1 MTVPTHRRQLVVPA
15 AAGGVVDAVL
25 HRPDRPAGPPVLL
38 VPGAGGSV
46 DSEPLVALAEVV
58 ADCGHVV
65 VRANLVHHQEGRRAP
80 RAETSV
86 AGFREIVTAARAAVA
101 APADV
106 PWVLG
111 GRSYGGRVAS
121 LAVAGGTPAAGLL
134 FSGYPLHPPGKTDR
148 LRVDHWP
155 NIGVPCLFLQ
165 GDHDP
170 MADLELLESSRR
182 KLPRRSQVAV
192 VTGGDHALRVT
203 GARSPDGVP
212 RSPTAGLAEVASVV
226 CAWLAER

>member
-1 MTVPTHRRQLVVPA
+1 VTVPTHRRQLVVPA
-15 AAGGVVDAVL
+15 AAGGVVDAVV
-25 HRPDRPAGPPVLL
+25 HRPDRPTRPSVLL
-38 VPGAGGSV
+38 VPGAGGSL
-46 DSEPLVALAEVV
+46 DTEPLVALAEVV
-58 ADCGHVV
+58 AACGHLV

-86 AGFREIVTAARAAVA
+86 AGFREILAAARVVVA
-101 APADV
+101 AAPDE

-111 GRSYGGRVAS
+111 GRSYGGRVAT

-134 FSGYPLHPPGKTDR
+134 LSGYPLHPPGKPDR

-155 NIGVPCLFLQ
+155 SIGVPCLFLQ

-170 MADLELLESSRR
+170 MADLELLDTNRH

-203 GARSPDGVP
+203 GARSPDGIP
-212 RSPTAGLAEVASVV
+212 RSPTAALVEVQPAV

>member
-1 MTVPTHRRQLVVPA
+1 MTAPTHRLQLGVPA
-15 AAGGVVDAVL
+15 AAGGVVEAVMS
-25 HRPDRPAGPPVLL
+25 RPDRAVGPPVLL
-38 VPGAGGSV
+38 VPGAGGSL

-58 ADCGHVV
+58 AACGHGV

-80 RAETSV
+80 RAETAV
-86 AGFREIVTAARAAVA
+86 AGFREILEAARDAFAVA
-101 APADV
+101 PQG

-134 FSGYPLHPPGKTDR
+134 LSGYPLHPPGKPDR

-155 NIGVPCLFLQ
+155 NVGVPCLFVQ

-170 MADLELLESSRR
+170 MAELELLETSRR

-203 GARSPDGVP
+203 GARSPDGAP
-212 RSPTAGLAEVASVV
+212 RSPTAALAEVEPAIR
-226 CAWLAER
+226 AWLAER

>member
-1 MTVPTHRRQLVVPA
+1 MVPV
-15 AAGGVVDAVL
+15 AAGGEVDAVL
-25 HRPDRPAGPPVLL
+25 YRPEQQAGPPVLL
-38 VPGAGGSV
+38 VPGAGGSL

-58 ADCGHVV
+58 ASCGHAV

-86 AGFREIVTAARAAVA
+86 AGFVEILAAARAAVA
-101 APADV
+101 GPTDE
-106 PWVLG
+106 PWLLG

-121 LAVAGGTPAAGLL
+121 LAVAAGTPAAGLL
-134 FSGYPLHPPGKTDR
+134 LSGYPLHPPGKPDR

-155 NIGVPCLFLQ
+155 NVGVPCLFLQ

-170 MADLELLESSRR
+170 MADLELLEASRR
-182 KLPRRSQVAV
+182 KLPRRSQLAV

-212 RSPTAGLAEVASVV
+212 RSPTTALAEVEPAIR
-226 CAWLAER
+226 AWLAER

>member
-1 MTVPTHRRQLVVPA
+1 MTVPAQRQELAVPA
-15 AAGGVVDAVL
+15 VAGGVIDAVVY
-25 HRPDRPAGPPVLL
+25 RPDQPASPPVLL

-46 DSEPLVALAEVV
+46 DSEPLVALAETV
-58 ADCGHVV
+58 ASCGYLV

-86 AGFREIVTAARAAVA
+86 AGFRDILAAARAVVA
-101 APADV
+101 APPDV

-121 LAVAGGTPAAGLL
+121 LAVASDTPAAGLL
-134 FSGYPLHPPGKTDR
+134 LSGYPLHPPGKPER

-155 NIGVPCLFLQ
+155 NVGVPCLFLQ

-170 MADLELLESSRR
+170 MADLELLDTNRQ
-182 KLPRRSQVAV
+182 KLPRRSQLAV
-192 VTGGDHALRVT
+192 VSGGDHALRVT

-212 RSPTAGLAEVASVV
+212 RSPTAALAEVRPTV
-226 CAWLAER
+226 CAWLADR

>member
-1 MTVPTHRRQLVVPA
+1 MTVPAHHQQLAVPA
-15 AAGGVVDAVL
+15 AAGGVVDAVVY
-25 HRPDRPAGPPVLL
+25 RPDRPAGPPVLL
-38 VPGAGGSV
+38 VPGAGGSL

-58 ADCGHVV
+58 AACGHRV

-86 AGFREIVTAARAAVA
+86 AGFREILVAARAAVA
-101 APADV
+101 DPREV

-121 LAVAGGTPAAGLL
+121 LAVAGGTSAAGLL
-134 FSGYPLHPPGKTDR
+134 LSGYPLHPPGKPDL

-155 NIGVPCLFLQ
+155 NVGVPCLFLQ

-170 MADLELLESSRR
+170 MADLELLETCRN
-182 KLPRRSQVAV
+182 KLPRRSQVAI

-203 GARSPDGVP
+203 GARSSDGVP
-212 RSPTAGLAEVASVV
+212 RSPTAALAKVEPVIR
-226 CAWLAER
+226 AWLAER

>member
-1 MTVPTHRRQLVVPA
+1 VTVATHRRQLVVPA
-15 AAGGVVDAVL
+15 AVGGVVDAVL
-25 HRPDRPAGPPVLL
+25 HSPDRPTRPPVLL
-38 VPGAGGSV
+38 VPGAGGSL
-46 DSEPLVALAEVV
+46 DSEPLAALAEVV
-58 ADCGHVV
+58 AACGHVV

-86 AGFREIVTAARAAVA
+86 AGFRAILEAARLAVA
-101 APADV
+101 APTDE

-111 GRSYGGRVAS
+111 GRSYGGRVAT

-134 FSGYPLHPPGKTDR
+134 LSGYPLHPPGKPER

-170 MADLELLESSRR
+170 MADLELLATNRR
-182 KLPRRSQVAV
+182 KLPRRSQVV
-192 VTGGDHALRVT
+192 VVAGGDHALRVT
-203 GARSPDGVP
+203 GARSPDGTP
-212 RSPTAGLAEVASVV
+212 RSPTAALDELRPAV